1 MRFGDSPRLALEL
14 GLFSALEA
22 AHDLSAWVARLESL
36 EKRLAAGG
44 GGPALAKPAAAAAR
58 APEPLRPD
66 APAPAPL
73 PVPAAPGGVSWPA
86 FVDAVSKQK
95 IALGAT
101 LAKCAHAV
109 RPDGGWTIKF
119 SKPFDLESAQRSQ
132 TFLEEALAALAGR
145 PLTIELALGGAAPAP
160 ATDIVDTAI
169 PEMPAG
175 GAPEGTRWK
184 DVTEGPGDGGGLKK
198 AEGVFGG
205 KARVVKK
212 PQ

>member
-1 MRFGDSPRLALEL
+1 
-14 GLFSALEA
+14 
-22 AHDLSAWVARLESL
+22 
-36 EKRLAAGG
+36 
-44 GGPALAKPAAAAAR
+44 
-58 APEPLRPD
+58 
-66 APAPAPL
+66 
-73 PVPAAPGGVSWPA
+73 VSFPA

-101 LAKCAHAV
+101 LAKCGHAV

-119 SKPFDLESAQRSQ
+119 AKPFDLESAQRSQ
-132 TFLEEALAALAGR
+132 QFLEQALAALAGR

-160 ATDIVDTAI
+160 TTDIVDPAI
-169 PEMPAG
+169 PETPG

-198 AEGVFGG
+198 AESVFGG